1 MDDARQSSSHNTAIA
16 EHDLAQFR
24 DEFTGPIVLKGDPGY
39 NDARRVWNGMIDRH
53 PAIVAQ
59 AASPAD
65 IAPAVQ
71 FARKLGLPLA
81 VRSGGHNVA
90 GNSTVDE
97 GLVLDLSRLRTVTV
111 DAEAQTVT
119 VDAGVTLADIDR
131 ATAPYNLAVPIGV
144 VSATGVAGLTL
155 GGGVGWLTR
164 AYGLTIDNLVSA
176 EVITVDGETLTASES
191 ENSELFWGL
200 RGGGGNFGVVSSFTY
215 RAYPLP
221 ERVFVGNFVYSK
233 PRWRDALRAYEAWTR
248 DLPDGLTSIATF
260 LVPPPAM
267 ELGDAP
273 VLILGFVWSGADIET
288 AANLLDT
295 LRLAAPPDGEIVEP
309 MPWANWQSAVDD
321 MFPRGA
327 RAYWK
332 NTSFDELGDEAIE
345 AIVKRASEQTWFGTG
360 FDIHHL
366 GGAYGR
372 VEEDATPFPNRSA
385 RFWLNIY
392 GFWADAA
399 DDDARVRFVRGLA
412 ADMAPFSTGGQYVNF
427 MAAETDVE
435 PAAVALSV
443 YGAKKLA
450 RLRALKK
457 AYDPENVLRLNH
469 NIPPE

>member
-1 MDDARQSSSHNTAIA
+1 MDDARQSPPQHTAIA

-24 DEFTGPIVLKGDPGY
+24 DEFTGPIVVQADPGY
-39 NDARRVWNGMIDRH
+39 NDARSVWNGMIDRH

-59 AASPAD
+59 AASGAD

-71 FARKLGLPLA
+71 FARRLGLPLA
-81 VRSGGHNVA
+81 VRSGGHSVA
-90 GNSTVDE
+90 GNSTVDG
-97 GLVLDLSRLRTVTV
+97 GLVLDLSRLRKVTV
-111 DAEAQTVT
+111 DAEARTVT

-131 ATAPYNLAVPIGV
+131 ATAPHNLAVPIGV
-144 VSATGVAGLTL
+144 VSSTGAAGLTL
-155 GGGVGWLTR
+155 GGGIGWLTR
-164 AYGLTIDNLVSA
+164 AYGLTVDNLISA
-176 EVITVDGETLTASES
+176 EVVTVDGETQTASET
-191 ENSELFWGL
+191 ENTELFWGI

-221 ERVFVGNFVYSK
+221 ERVFVGNFVYGE
-233 PRWRDALRAYEAWTR
+233 PRWPEALRAYAAWTR
-248 DLPDGLTSIATF
+248 DLPDQLTSIASF

-273 VLILGFVWSGADIET
+273 LLIIGFVWSGSDTET
-288 AANLLDT
+288 AANLLET
-295 LRLAAPPDGEIVEP
+295 LRGDAPPDGEIVAP
-309 MPWANWQSAVDD
+309 VPWVDWQSAVDG

-332 NTSFDELGDEAIE
+332 NTSFDELSDEVID
-345 AIVKRASEQTWFGTG
+345 AIVRRASEQTWFGTG

-372 VEEDATPFPNRSA
+372 VDEDATPFPNRSA

-412 ADMAPFSTGGQYVNF
+412 DDMAPFSSGGQYVNF
-427 MAAETDVE
+427 MAAETDIE
-435 PAAVALSV
+435 PEAMALSV

-450 RLRALKK
+450 RLRALKQ

-469 NIPPE
+469 NIAPG